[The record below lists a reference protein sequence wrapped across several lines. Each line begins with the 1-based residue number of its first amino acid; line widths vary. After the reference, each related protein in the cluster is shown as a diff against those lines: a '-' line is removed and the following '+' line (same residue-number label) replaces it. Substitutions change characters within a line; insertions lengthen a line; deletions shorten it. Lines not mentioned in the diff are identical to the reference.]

1 MRLYFNKA
9 KPKFGMSHYEIHDN
23 MQKEPYFKIH
33 KIAIN
38 KRDKPKD
45 HFFDDYVKIHGP
57 KPAPGKYKTE
67 FNWTDNFKNKGKF
80 FKQPKITFTESIIIE
95 AKRDYRKA
103 APNSY
108 FKDGE
113 GLKTYIGKNLKK
125 MNSKSS

>member
-1 MRLYFNKA
+1 VESSMRLYFNKA

-80 FKQPKITFTESIIIE
+80 FK
-95 AKRDYRKA
+95 
-103 APNSY
+103 
-108 FKDGE
+108 
-113 GLKTYIGKNLKK
+113 
-125 MNSKSS
+125 